1 MAGAWI
7 APEGGQEIWTSV
19 AGERAGLS
27 FFESSGYLEAPL
39 SHNNSIVAAPWV
51 ETNYD
56 TMDGWRAEA
65 TLGLKHALHRDDDSA
80 VAVQAGAL
88 WISHPQEGCSEGGVE
103 LRWLAG
109 RNLGERSF
117 LNLEAAA
124 RALEG
129 GCEGA
134 RLELTAGYRPSA
146 RWLGMA
152 QVFYDGPLDGD
163 ESLKA
168 QLTLVRFSESG
179 RAVQIGL
186 RTRIDGEAPEPAI
199 VLSFWGRPGDQRD

>member
-19 AGERAGLS
+19 AGERAGLN
-27 FFESSGYLEAPL
+27 FFESSGYLEAPIGPRDA
-39 SHNNSIVAAPWV
+39 IVAAPWV

-65 TLGLKHALHRDDDSA
+65 TVGFKHALRRSDDYA
-80 VAVQAGAL
+80 IAVQAGAL
-88 WISHPQEGCSEGGVE
+88 WVSHPEAECSEGGVE
-103 LRWLAG
+103 LRFLGG

-129 GCEGA
+129 GCQGA
-134 RLELTAGYRPSA
+134 RLELTAGYRPSE

-152 QVFYDGPLDGD
+152 QLFYDGPLDGD
-163 ESLKA
+163 ESVKA
-168 QLTLVRFSESG
+168 QLTLVRFSRSG
-179 RAVQIGL
+179 RAVQVGL
-186 RTRIDGEAPEPAI
+186 RARIDGETPEPAL
-199 VLSFWGRPGDQRD
+199 VVSFWGRPGDQRD